1 RPRRGPREVE
11 RVQLVPRGVVLRL
24 EEGVEVPERRLDE
37 IPVDFGE
44 AHAQEDPPDLRE
56 IRAEDVSLPRPDERG
71 EGARVVPPELDLFP
85 LPRPQQVRRRLC
97 DFFLQIDAGG
107 EDPLARGRHGDLPP
121 HGLSLAHEIAARLEV
136 SEALRVDRSF
146 GEYFLREAAE

>member
-1 RPRRGPREVE
+1 PPCFPAMRLVSPSRAPGIPAGLVDLRDAAHEVLVRERPRRGLREVE

-44 AHAQEDPPDLRE
+44 AHTQEAPPDLRE

-71 EGARVVPPELDLFP
+71 EGARVVPP
-85 LPRPQQVRRRLC
+85 
-97 DFFLQIDAGG
+97 
-107 EDPLARGRHGDLPP
+107 
-121 HGLSLAHEIAARLEV
+121 
-136 SEALRVDRSF
+136 
-146 GEYFLREAAE
+146 